1 MNNDFWDDVTLYVMA
16 FSMAIGIAYFIAMT
30 IYVTFAVI

>member
-1 MNNDFWDDVTLYVMA
+1 MNKDFWDDITLYVMA

-30 IYVTFAVI
+30 IYVMFAVI